1 MRGRGTGKTTRLI
14 DEAVQHL
21 FEHGYIRILLNH
33 EIFND
38 NFYKGYTE
46 EQQLSLVKFI
56 DQDALLDN
64 RAQLHF
70 LTALSSRL
78 AYEHGYAVERIS
90 KTEFKVK

>member
-1 MRGRGTGKTTRLI
+1 MRRSGKTTRLI
-14 DEAVQHL
+14 DEAIQHL
-21 FEHGYIRILLNH
+21 FEHGYIRILMNS
-33 EIFND
+33 EIYRED
-38 NFYKGYTE
+38 FYRGFKP
-46 EQQLSLVKFI
+46 EQIEHFKKFI
-56 DQDALLDN
+56 DPDTLPDN